1 MNSPQRKKT
10 KVEETKSGVI
20 GREKRSQ
27 KALKAFH
34 NGTKE
39 ESMKNSIRIQTVSM
53 IAKLLHPLA
62 ENGVLSLP
70 EEREIIAQLRNLAKT
85 GETIPEVL
93 PKLIGQPE
101 AAEMLGLSL
110 ANFKK
115 LERSDSFPFRRKM
128 IGTSVRYRNT
138 DIVKFVLSEDSLE
151 SAESKTKE

>member
-1 MNSPQRKKT
+1 
-10 KVEETKSGVI
+10 
-20 GREKRSQ
+20 
-27 KALKAFH
+27 
-34 NGTKE
+34 
-39 ESMKNSIRIQTVSM
+39 MKNSIRIQTVSM

-115 LERSDSFPFRRKM
+115 LERSDFFPFRRKM

-138 DIVKFVLSEDSLE
+138 DIVKFVLSEESLE
-151 SAESKTKE
+151 SAESKTKESRHGILST

>member
-1 MNSPQRKKT
+1 MENMIRL
-10 KVEETKSGVI
+10 KSVN
-20 GREKRSQ
+20 
-27 KALKAFH
+27 L
-34 NGTKE
+34 
-39 ESMKNSIRIQTVSM
+39 

-62 ENGVLSLP
+62 ENGVLSIP
-70 EEREIIAQLRNLAKT
+70 EEREIIAQLRNLAKN
-85 GETIPEVL
+85 GEPIPEVL

-115 LERSDSFPFRRKM
+115 LERSEYFPFRRKM

-151 SAESKTKE
+151 SPESKTKE